1 LSAKYEK
8 AIKAWNEIFTAKSG
22 KLPTKASTGNEIFNA
37 GLEWLCAGTQQV
49 LDFGCGDGTL
59 LFICTLQGTQF
70 HIGIDLSAK
79 AIEKANIRKAK
90 FKPGEFEFIW
100 GGVEKLNTIK
110 DASVDAVI
118 LSNILD
124 NLYPQDVYL
133 VLQEVNRILKVN
145 GKVLVKLNPFITE
158 PQIEEWQFKIIADDL
173 LDDGFILLNKTT
185 NEWEEIL
192 TSYFSIHNYSEI
204 VFPKQAQ
211 MNRLFLLLKND

>member
-1 LSAKYEK
+1 
-8 AIKAWNEIFTAKSG
+8 
-22 KLPTKASTGNEIFNA
+22 
-37 GLEWLCAGTQQV
+37 
-49 LDFGCGDGTL
+49 
-59 LFICTLQGTQF
+59 
-70 HIGIDLSAK
+70 
-79 AIEKANIRKAK
+79 
-90 FKPGEFEFIW
+90 
-100 GGVEKLNTIK
+100 
-110 DASVDAVI
+110 VI